1 MSKKGRRGG
10 IPRVRRRMQHTQP
23 GPEKIGGADG
33 ENAVCKLVV
42 TGYDP
47 ERFEE
52 KQVANPSEL
61 KVFVKSW
68 RVVWIDAEGLGCD
81 GVINEIAQQ
90 FGIHQLI
97 VEDILAAHQRA
108 KLEQYGDNFFLVT
121 HMVTDEDAI
130 ETKQVS
136 FFIGKNYVISFQDE
150 PIDGLQALRERIRNP
165 QSLVRQ
171 QGSDYLVYS
180 LVDTVIDSYFPVLE
194 RLGERLEDLEDYVID
209 NPTRESIAQIHQI
222 KRELLILRRAM
233 WPLREAIN
241 SLLRDGSSLLAEEAR
256 LHLRDS
262 YDHAVRVLDFIE
274 TYREVGADLMDVY
287 LSSVSNR
294 MNEVMKVLT
303 IITTIFTPPMLIASI
318 YGMTF
323 DPNVSPFNMPEVKWY
338 YGYPLALSMMLLSAF
353 GMVSFLRWR
362 GWFGALGGSNRSNQ
376 LQSTNKEAVK

>member
-1 MSKKGRRGG
+1 MSKKGRRSK
-10 IPRVRRRMQHTQP
+10 IPRARRQGHMPAAVLEQGSPHGDKDSP
-23 GPEKIGGADG
+23 GKI
-33 ENAVCKLVV
+33 LV
-42 TGYDP
+42 TAYDP
-47 ERFEE
+47 ERLEE
-52 KQVANPSEL
+52 KQVSNPAEL
-61 KVFVKSW
+61 SSYLKSW
-68 RVVWIDAEGLGCD
+68 RVVWIDVEGLGGVDLID
-81 GVINEIAQQ
+81 GIAKQFQIHHLVI
-90 FGIHQLI
+90 
-97 VEDILAAHQRA
+97 EDILNAHQRA

-121 HMVTDEDAI
+121 HIVTDAEVI
-130 ETKQVS
+130 EPKQVS

-150 PIDGLQALRERIRNP
+150 PLDSLQSLRERIRNE
-165 QSLVRQ
+165 QSLVRAH
-171 QGSDYLVYS
+171 GSDYLVYA
-180 LVDTVIDSYFPVLE
+180 LVDAVIDSYFPVLE

-209 NPTRESIAQIHQI
+209 NPTRESIAQIHII
-222 KRELLILRRAM
+222 KRELLILRRAI

-241 SLLRDGSSLLAEEAR
+241 SLLRDGTSILGEEAR

-338 YGYPLALSMMLLSAF
+338 YGYPLALAAMLLSAF
-353 GMVSFLRWR
+353 GMMTFLRLR
-362 GWFGALGGSNRSNQ
+362 GFLGGRV
-376 LQSTNKEAVK
+376 NKQESGAENNPG